1 MSLAVRP
8 DVHGNKNSAANYI
21 RQAPLV
27 EHCPVIT
34 DTQIMEKLKR
44 RRGKDERTPDEL
56 ADAARLKALWG
67 RRPKGLT
74 QEAVANKMGV
84 TKAVVS
90 QHLSGVTALTWKA
103 VLVYSDVLGVSTS
116 EISPRLTKKNLPSA
130 RMDQNHSEEQPG
142 STGEGSFR
150 APPGLENTW
159 VQSPPAA
166 RALVEIILQRSSEK
180 SLTDEDIQFLL
191 GAVSRISKDL
201 K

>member
-8 DVHGNKNSAANYI
+8 DVHGNNNSAANYI

-27 EHCPVIT
+27 EYCPVIT
-34 DTQIMEKLKR
+34 DTQAMEKPKR

-74 QEAVANKMGV
+74 QEALANRMGV

-116 EISPRLTKKNLPSA
+116 EISPRLTKENLPPA
-130 RMDQNHSEEQPG
+130 RMDQEQPG

-150 APPGLENTW
+150 APPSLENIW